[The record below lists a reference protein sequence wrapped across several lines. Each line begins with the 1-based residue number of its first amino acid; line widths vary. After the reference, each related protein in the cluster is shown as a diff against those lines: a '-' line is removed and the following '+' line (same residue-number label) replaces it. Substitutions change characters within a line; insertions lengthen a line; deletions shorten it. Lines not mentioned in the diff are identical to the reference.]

1 MRIKNT
7 INNMHINLS
16 LVIILIKKGSKEAA
30 NVILMVQYG
39 DLSLCFSHVDIFCKT
54 CRWKFVNKNKNFKNR
69 LVYGTMNSNGDP
81 LCFDYRSSGRWH
93 GHLTWHF
100 PQFSALQLCWDPP
113 DGAGLHPQYS
123 RGTPQFYPLIQ
134 CTLHSQHT
142 PAHQSDQRGTE
153 QSRTHQQR

>member
-1 MRIKNT
+1 MRIKYT

-16 LVIILIKKGSKEAA
+16 LVIILKKGSKGAA

-39 DLSLCFSHVDIFCKT
+39 DLCLCFSHVDIFCKT
-54 CRWKFVNKNKNFKNR
+54 CRWKFVNKKKKICLFTV
-69 LVYGTMNSNGDP
+69 LWIPVVT
-81 LCFDYRSSGRWH
+81 LFVLIYRSSGRWH